1 MYYKQNGINL
11 SICDQTRVDI
21 GRYLNPMDINIAQ
34 GYSIEV
40 FAEGLNSPS
49 SILFTE
55 DGDLLIADSGYT
67 TGNPSVSRL
76 VNDHFEIIADNFK
89 VPLTG
94 ISYHDG
100 DIYVSHMAT
109 ITVIRKDGTRADIIT
124 GLPSYGD
131 FSNSRVAFSSNNKM
145 YFGLGTATN
154 SGIVGL
160 DNLWVFDYPFFKDNP
175 GSYIMLNGQNFET
188 INMLLPETNE
198 VTYTGAF
205 SQYSDANLPHE
216 VKKGATRASGGILS
230 ANPDGSE
237 LELIAWGFRNPSYI
251 KFDEADRLFV
261 SNNGCDIRGSRPI
274 ANAPDEFQLI
284 TPGLWYGWPDYAG
297 GEPITSS
304 RFKPEGRAQPE
315 FLLMNHPNIPPRPYA
330 TFPPSSTI
338 IGFEFNYN
346 NAFGPRGD
354 VYIAEFGSIRPRT
367 YGNSEIQFSG
377 AGHRISKINMLTGG
391 ITAFAMNRSGFP
403 ATITREGGFGRP
415 ADIAFGPDGAMYIVD
430 MGTNTPQDH
439 NIFLP
444 NTGVIWKIQRT
455 G

>member
-1 MYYKQNGINL
+1 MYYKKDGISL
-11 SICDQTRVDI
+11 SKCDQTGYEI
-21 GRYLNPMDINIAQ
+21 GRYLNPGDINIVP
-34 GYSIEV
+34 GYTIEV

-55 DGDLLIADSGYT
+55 DGDLLIADSGYV
-67 TGNPSVSRL
+67 TGNPSISRL
-76 VNDHFEIIADNFK
+76 VNNHFEIIADNFN

-94 ISYHDG
+94 INYHDG
-100 DIYVSHMAT
+100 NIYVSHMAT
-109 ITVIRKDGTRADIIT
+109 ISVIKSDGSRADIIT

-131 FSNSRVAFSSNNKM
+131 FSNSRVAFASDNKM

-160 DNLWVFDYPFFKDNP
+160 DNLWVPNYPSFKDFP
-175 GSYIMLNGQNFET
+175 GSYILLNGQNFET
-188 INMLLPETNE
+188 NNMLLPETDE
-198 VTYTGAF
+198 ITYTGAF
-205 SQYSDANLPHE
+205 SQYGEANTPHE
-216 VKKGATRASGGILS
+216 VRKGMTRASGGILR

-237 LELIAWGFRNPSYI
+237 LELIAWGFRSLSYV

-261 SNNGCDIRGSRPI
+261 TNNGCDVRGSRPI
-274 ANAPDEFQLI
+274 ANAPDEFHVI

-338 IGFEFNYN
+338 IGFDFNYN

-367 YGNSEIQFSG
+367 YGESDIQFTG

-391 ITAFAMNRSGFP
+391 ITTFAMNKSGFP
-403 ATITREGGFGRP
+403 ATLTREGGFGRP
-415 ADIAFGPDGAMYIVD
+415 ADITFGPDGAMYVLD
-430 MGTNTPQDH
+430 MGTNTLQS
-439 NIFLP
+439 P
-444 NTGVIWKIQRT
+444 NTFVPNSGVIWKIQRT
-455 G
+455 